1 VTRALVTG
9 GSGFLGSH
17 LCRRLLDEGWDV
29 LCLDSLLTGNAD
41 NVRDLLVNPRFRFDQ
56 YDVTNY
62 LHVEGHLDWVLHL
75 ASPASPLDYL
85 EHPIHTLKVG
95 AMGTLRALGLAKA
108 KDAAF
113 FLASTSEVYGDPE
126 VHPQPETYWGRVNPV
141 GPRGVYD
148 EAKRYAEAMAA
159 AYRRAHAVPV
169 RIPRIFNTYG
179 PRMRPRDGRA
189 VPTFIAQ
196 ALAGEPLTVHG
207 RGEQTR
213 SLCFVDDLIEGFW
226 RLLGSDLQ
234 DPVNLGNPE
243 EVTVLHLAEIIRDAV
258 GSRSEIVFVER
269 PVDDPEVRS
278 PNIDVARSRLGWEP
292 QVPLAEGLTRTVAW
306 ARETWTPA

>member
-9 GSGFLGSH
+9 GAGFLGSH
-17 LCRRLLDEGWDV
+17 LSRRLLDEGWDV
-29 LCLDSLLTGNAD
+29 LCLDSLLTGSAD
-41 NVRDLLVNPRFRFDQ
+41 NVGDLLTHPRFRFER

-62 LHVEGHLDWVLHL
+62 LHVEGPLDWVLHL

-95 AMGTLRALGLAKA
+95 ALGTLRALGLAKA

-113 FLASTSEVYGDPE
+113 FLASTSEVYGDPK
-126 VHPQPETYWGRVNPV
+126 VHPQPETYWGHVNPV

-148 EAKRYAEAMAA
+148 EAKRFAEAMAA

-169 RIPRIFNTYG
+169 RIARIFNTYG
-179 PRMRPRDGRA
+179 PRMRRHDGRA

-234 DPVNLGNPE
+234 DPVNVGNPE
-243 EVTVLHLAEIIRDAV
+243 EVTVLRLAEIIREAV
-258 GSRSEIVFVER
+258 GSRSEVAFTER

-278 PNIDVARSRLGWEP
+278 PDITVARSRLGWEP
-292 QVPLAEGLTRTVAW
+292 QVPLAEGLKRTVQWAQEAW
-306 ARETWTPA
+306 APA

>member
-1 VTRALVTG
+1 
-9 GSGFLGSH
+9 
-17 LCRRLLDEGWDV
+17 
-29 LCLDSLLTGNAD
+29 
-41 NVRDLLVNPRFRFDQ
+41 
-56 YDVTNY
+56 
-62 LHVEGHLDWVLHL
+62 
-75 ASPASPLDYL
+75 
-85 EHPIHTLKVG
+85 
-95 AMGTLRALGLAKA
+95 
-108 KDAAF
+108 
-113 FLASTSEVYGDPE
+113 
-126 VHPQPETYWGRVNPV
+126 
-141 GPRGVYD
+141 VYD